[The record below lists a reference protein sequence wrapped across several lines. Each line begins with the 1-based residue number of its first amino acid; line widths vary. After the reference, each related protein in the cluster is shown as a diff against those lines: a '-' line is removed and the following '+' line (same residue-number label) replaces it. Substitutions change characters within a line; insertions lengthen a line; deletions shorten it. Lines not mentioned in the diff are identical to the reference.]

1 MKKLLL
7 VLAAAAAPAWAC
19 IDPEQEFED
28 CALYS
33 GTCQRVK
40 LSNCKLQ
47 KLGFVDEAECS
58 ALAAAKAGKRR
69 KKKNAKFITK
79 WCPEQSEDELK
90 FLCEGENKCVAR
102 KTNGEL
108 VNKGKNS
115 KACEPGKGVTPYACP
130 TYENLLE
137 QLQELEEHCCTCEPT
152 PGPTTSP
159 TSSEP
164 TTSPTPGPTPS
175 PTPGPSPGPTQ
186 VPVHWIKPSPT
197 RRASYEA

>member
-19 IDPEQEFED
+19 TPPAFED

-33 GTCQRVK
+33 GTCQRIN
-40 LSNCKLQ
+40 LNNCNLA
-47 KLGFVDEAECS
+47 KLGDSNEAQC
-58 ALAAAKAGKRR
+58 
-69 KKKNAKFITK
+69 NAIPIAQPDKYVTK

-90 FLCEGENKCVAR
+90 FLCEGGNKCIAKLNNGKVENKGQGNQKCLF
-102 KTNGEL
+102 N
-108 VNKGKNS
+108 
-115 KACEPGKGVTPYACP
+115 CP
-130 TYENLLE
+130 TYEDLLE
-137 QLQELEEHCCTCEPT
+137 QLQELEERCCTCEPTPGPT

-164 TTSPTPGPTPS
+164 TTSPTPEPTPSPTPAPSPGPTPQ

-186 VPVHWIKPSPT
+186 MPVRESHRRRLAAPSH
-197 RRASYEA
+197 EA